1 MKNKASFNSELTKFG
16 IGIFETMKVIN
27 GKVIFLEE
35 HLSRMYSSIEKL
47 NLNMPIEK
55 RELKEKINCFIEN
68 VDYKALR
75 VSVYDEGFNIQ
86 LRNINYT
93 YDDYKEGFKLNIS
106 PIKRGKSIL
115 YNHKTTNYF
124 ENMYSKKYALSKNFN
139 EALMVSLNDEVLEGS
154 MTNIFFIKENKVYTP
169 IIDKS
174 ALPGIIR
181 FKVIDI
187 CKKMNIEL
195 IEKIIKLDEI
205 KDFEFCFITNSLI
218 DLMKVITINNI
229 NYQKENNIF
238 RKINSNLKE
247 IYYGY

>member
-1 MKNKASFNSELTKFG
+1 MKNKVSFNSELTKFG

-27 GKVIFLEE
+27 GKVIFLDE
-35 HLSRMYSSIEKL
+35 HLSRMYNSIEKL
-47 NLNMPIEK
+47 NLNIGIRKSELEERIHYYTEK
-55 RELKEKINCFIEN
+55 VE
-68 VDYKALR
+68 YKALR
-75 VSVYDEGFNIQ
+75 VSVHDEGFNIQ
-86 LRNINYT
+86 LRDIGYT
-93 YDDYKEGFKLNIS
+93 CDDYKEGFKLNIS

-124 ENMYSKKYALSKNFN
+124 ENMYSKKYALSRNFN

-169 IIDKS
+169 VIDES

-205 KDFEFCFITNSLI
+205 KEFEFCFITNSLM

-238 RKINSNLKE
+238 RKINCNLKE
-247 IYYGY
+247 MYYGY

>member
-16 IGIFETMKVIN
+16 IGIFETIKVIN
-27 GKVIFLEE
+27 GKAMFLDE

-47 NLNMPIEK
+47 NINMTIK
-55 RELKEKINCFIEN
+55 KSELKEKINSYTEK
-68 VDYKALR
+68 VEYKALR
-75 VSVYDEGFNIQ
+75 VSLYDEGFNIQ
-86 LRNINYT
+86 LRDVNYT
-93 YDDYKEGFKLNIS
+93 QEDYKEGFKLNIS

-124 ENMYSKKYALSKNFN
+124 ENMYSKRYALSKNFD
-139 EALMVSLNDEVLEGS
+139 EALIVSLNDEVLEGS

-195 IEKIIKLDEI
+195 IEKVIKLDEI
-205 KDFEFCFITNSLI
+205 EEFEFCFITNSLI
-218 DLMKVITINNI
+218 DLMKVVMINNI
-229 NYQKENNIF
+229 NYQKENKIF
-238 RKINSNLKE
+238 RKIHCNLKE
-247 IYYGY
+247 IYYGN